1 MLLAQQALRYGFA
14 LVSFYLFVC
23 LTVCMCY
30 CLPVAQ
36 LKVPPLS
43 LRELLKQQAQCVI
56 WEDGVPVFKALGQ
69 QNVFFFF
76 CIGGTVIQRSI
87 FAGGHNSSPLVFYF
101 SLSITQ
107 TKLFCLTCICVTW
120 WVPLILASCPC
131 RVFGRSDVAF
141 SVLSSL

>member
-56 WEDGVPVFKALGQ
+56 WEGGEVPVFKAPGQ
-69 QNVFFFF
+69 QNVFFSFVLEGLSF
-76 CIGGTVIQRSI
+76 KEVSLQEVTIVALWSFI
-87 FAGGHNSSPLVFYF
+87 FH
-101 SLSITQ
+101 
-107 TKLFCLTCICVTW
+107 CL
-120 WVPLILASCPC
+120 
-131 RVFGRSDVAF
+131 
-141 SVLSSL
+141 